1 MKKLLSLLL
10 VLAPLSALAQPQV
23 RTQTMAV
30 PSPGPQGMAL
40 PPMFDSPLGIPPQV
54 AARLGIPQEKLQ
66 RIKDMSFDA
75 NEALIPLEA
84 DLKRAQLALQRLLS
98 ATTPDERAVMQK
110 LEAAS
115 QAELAIRKNRM
126 GLMLRIRALLGPDL
140 WNKLQAEL
148 PPMGEDMLFMG
159 GPGERRIRIIKRGP
173 EGAGADELPP
183 QH

>member
-1 MKKLLSLLL
+1 LLL

-23 RTQTMAV
+23 RTQAIAG
-30 PSPGPQGMAL
+30 PGPQTMGL

-54 AARLGIPQEKLQ
+54 AAKLGIPQEKLQ
-66 RIKDMSFDA
+66 RIKDMGFDA

-98 ATTPDERAVMQK
+98 GTSPDERAVMQK

-126 GLMLRIRALLGPDL
+126 GLMLRIRALLGPEL

-148 PPMGEDMLFMG
+148 PPLGEDMLFMG
-159 GPGERRIRIIKRGP
+159 GPGERRVRIIKRGP

-183 QH
+183 PH

>member
-10 VLAPLSALAQPQV
+10 VLAPLSAFAQPQV
-23 RTQTMAV
+23 RKEV
-30 PSPGPQGMAL
+30 VSGPGPAPQMMAL
-40 PPMFDSPLGIPPQV
+40 PPMFDSPLGIPPQI
-54 AARLGIPQEKLQ
+54 AAKIGIPQDMLQ
-66 RIKDMSFDA
+66 RIKEMSLDA

-84 DLKRAQLALQRLLS
+84 DLKRVHLALQRLLA

-126 GLMLRIRALLGPDL
+126 GLMLHIRALLGPDL

-148 PPMGEDMLFMG
+148 PPLGDDVLFFG
-159 GPGERRIRIIKRGP
+159 GPGERRVRIIKRGP
-173 EGAGADELPP
+173 EGAGADELP